1 MYSLARRRNLSERC
15 TMDSI
20 VEMFS
25 YSFMVRALIAGVLI
39 SLSAALVGVP
49 LVLRKNSML
58 GDGLSH
64 VAFSAFAIASV
75 LGLLPLPF
83 AIPVV
88 ILVSFFILRLNQNS
102 KIHGDSAIALM
113 SASALAIGTFAV
125 SLAGTNVDI
134 NNYLFGSILSIGE
147 TEVIFSAVL
156 IAVVVVMYL
165 FLHNK
170 IFAITFDEKFAK
182 SIGVKTEV
190 YNILF
195 AVLCSVVV
203 VLGMRLMGALLISS
217 LIVFPVLSAQTLY
230 KSFNKVVVSA
240 AVLSVL
246 SFVVGLILSY
256 LLATPTGATI
266 VIVNLVILVTLKIF
280 EKIF

>member
-1 MYSLARRRNLSERC
+1 
-15 TMDSI
+15 MDSI